1 MFLLDKLS
9 YFLITR
15 AKSVV
20 AYLKKFTKPRYVIAF
35 VIIYP
40 HIYTNI
46 ESVIS
51 ATQEALVNLADQFFS
66 WIEASFWGIYN
77 YVRDKL
83 QGIWFADQIA
93 YLVAGLAMALPFL
106 AYVIFKYAFTPV
118 ATALLTISL
127 NILGIV
133 FYIFCRVVIPALKMA
148 FGAYLFVKF
157 MPASYKYVAKALDR
171 LAQGR
176 FSGFLGALFGAFAP
190 FSMFFVGP
198 LIVSTVVD
206 PACSAAYAPLTIPPT
221 YLIPY
226 VAPTAYQFTL
236 SPTTSWILAS
246 IYGQHALHQYPAASY
261 ITAYISWDIQRLV
274 TYSFIM
280 PSITFGMLTP
290 TLSYIWPYTAFV
302 VYPTGAYPPYYPSA
316 YVSPMPT
323 FSAIY
328 PHLSYSLTPGYLP
341 TYLPYAISVIYPYL
355 SYSITT
361 GLTTLTALIEDISY
375 LISAYPTPLYGY
387 VHIEDL
393 SYIAQGYPTPHYV
406 YAYIEDLSFLMGPL
420 TISAGIVDYSY
431 IVYPW

>member
-46 ESVIS
+46 VSVIS
-51 ATQEALVNLADQFFS
+51 ATQEALLNLADQFFS

-83 QGIWFADQIA
+83 NGMWFADQIA

-106 AYVIFKYAFTPV
+106 AYIVFRYAFTPV

-171 LAQGR
+171 LARGR
-176 FSGFLGALFGAFAP
+176 FSGFLGALFGASAP
-190 FSMFFVGP
+190 FSMFFIGP
-198 LIVSTVVD
+198 LIISTVVD

-226 VAPTAYQFTL
+226 VRPELYQYTLAPAM
-236 SPTTSWILAS
+236 SWIVSS
-246 IYGQHALHQYPAASY
+246 IYGQYLQQQPATMSFIDASASWDVRRMITYSY
-261 ITAYISWDIQRLV
+261 IMPNITFGAIYGPYYPGAYIS
-274 TYSFIM
+274 
-280 PSITFGMLTP
+280 PTP
-290 TLSYIWPYTAFV
+290 TLSTI
-302 VYPTGAYPPYYPSA
+302 YPS
-316 YVSPMPT
+316 
-323 FSAIY
+323 
-328 PHLSYSLTPGYLP
+328 LSYSLVSGYPSYAVPYTMSYIFADFLYSFLTA
-341 TYLPYAISVIYPYL
+341 TYSYIFTEVPI
-355 SYSITT
+355 YSISIYDVSLIT
-361 GLTTLTALIEDISY
+361 G
-375 LISAYPTPLYGY
+375 PP
-387 VHIEDL
+387 
-393 SYIAQGYPTPHYV
+393 YV
-406 YAYIEDLSFLMGPL
+406 YAYIQDLSYLALPPY
-420 TISAGIVDYSY
+420 ISVEIQDLSY
-431 IVYPW
+431 LALPPSISVEIQDVSNLVYQG